1 MIRLALRFDDP
12 SATSRHDLEMELFA
26 LLERYGVC
34 ATVGVIPVTK
44 SENSSHSLEA
54 SNAGHLI
61 DACSKGV
68 IEIAQHGYS
77 HEARGKT
84 SAGKPSEFAGL
95 TVSEQARLIGE
106 GRLQLGRIFGT
117 EISGFVPPW
126 NSCDGTTLDVLEQLG
141 FAYISSGRSVS
152 RRAAQLLQLPRNC
165 NLQDIRD
172 VVVEARRFGFLNP
185 VAIAVMHHYDFVESG
200 SDRAKLSLPQ
210 FADLLDW
217 LATQHDVK
225 MVTLGEIARSR
236 AAYFRCDDW
245 AWGLDRLP
253 WRVRKWLP
261 ERCMLQVPFTGNI

>member
-26 LLERYGVC
+26 LLERYGVP
-34 ATVGVIPVTK
+34 ATAAVIPIIR
-44 SENSSHSLEA
+44 SENSSYPLEA

-61 DACSKGV
+61 DACRKGV

-84 SAGKPSEFAGL
+84 SAGNPSEFTGL

-106 GRLQLGRIFGT
+106 GRIQLGRIFGT

-141 FAYISSGRSVS
+141 FAYISSGKNVS

-172 VVVEARRFGFLNP
+172 VVVAARRFGFLNP

-245 AWGLDRLP
+245 EWGLNRLP

-261 ERCMLQVPFTGNI
+261 ERCMLQVPFTGNA